1 MHVAMAISN
10 KPAAGTTGGD
20 RKVIASNRRARH
32 EYEILD
38 TFEAGIVLTGSEVKS
53 LRSGKVQIAD
63 AYARIEGNEML
74 LLGVDIASYSFAVG
88 IGAHIPGR
96 ARKLL
101 LHRHEIDQLKARIA
115 QERLALIPV
124 EMAWVNGKVKV
135 ELVLGKGRKSHDKR
149 HVIAERDAKRD
160 IDRALAASRRP
171 KGARRT
177 D

>member
-1 MHVAMAISN
+1 MAKST

-32 EYEILD
+32 DFDVLD

-53 LRSGKVQIAD
+53 LRAGKVQLAD

-101 LHRHEIDQLKARIA
+101 LHRHEIDELKARVA

-124 EMAWVNGKVKV
+124 EMVWVNGKVKV
-135 ELVLGKGRKSHDKR
+135 ELILGKGRKTHDKR
-149 HVIAERDAKRD
+149 HVIADRDAKRD
-160 IDRALAASRRP
+160 IERALAASRRP
-171 KGARRT
+171 RASAKL